1 VYEAEPGRFRLGRVL
16 VVLDPYRTLAQEGS
30 LRMLTAR
37 TLAEAHIYFALMR
50 VTGPGTP
57 DLSESTLAGTTRVE
71 GEQAW
76 TLTYDTEV
84 EGRIQVQVPYGTED
98 VARRTGV
105 IFGLGVSPLVDA
117 GQWTMIAGVYARRA
131 FDRDFSLADGVGT
144 ARERELVEL
153 DWEYAAEAQGEAV
166 KFLPDG
172 ADAPPR
178 EAFWSE
184 LGERALA
191 ENPESSTRQK
201 LVDDYEYYRGTLE
214 DFRVMHAHRPP
225 EDD

>member
-1 VYEAEPGRFRLGRVL
+1 
-16 VVLDPYRTLAQEGS
+16 
-30 LRMLTAR
+30 MLTAR
-37 TLAEAHIYFALMR
+37 TLAEAQTYFALMR
-50 VTGPGTP
+50 VTGTGAP

-76 TLTYDTEV
+76 TLTYGTEAEGQLQV
-84 EGRIQVQVPYGTED
+84 EVPYGSED

-105 IFGLGVSPLVDA
+105 VFGLGVSPLVDA

-144 ARERELVEL
+144 AHERELVEL

-172 ADAPPR
+172 ADALPG
-178 EAFWSE
+178 EAFWSD
-184 LGERALA
+184 LGERLLA
-191 ENPESSTRQK
+191 EHPENFTRQK

-214 DFRVMHAHRPP
+214 DFRVLHAHRPGD
-225 EDD
+225 E